1 MVLIDDEKLN
11 DKQHVDIALRE
22 YHIDSKTKDVVIG
35 EEGNE
40 RSHYEENF
48 CNLFE
53 YHHAQFSYVF
63 RRVQYGKQSVR
74 KRRNE

>member
-40 RSHYEENF
+40 RGRHEEND
-48 CNLFE
+48 CHHSE
-53 YHHAQFSYVF
+53 YSNCQFRHDF
-63 RRVQYGKQSVR
+63 RSL
-74 KRRNE
+74 

>member
-1 MVLIDDEKLN
+1 MVLIDDGQLN

-40 RSHYEENF
+40 RSHHEENN
-48 CNLFE
+48 CHLFE
-53 YHHAQFSYVF
+53 YHNAQLRHDF
-63 RRVQYGKQSVR
+63 RRL
-74 KRRNE
+74 